1 MGPPGKL
8 SVSRGPRLELRE
20 PGASYLTTQED
31 AGSSPSPLPLPITP
45 EAASMQRSPAVN
57 SGTPTTPKPE
67 SDGDDFWTVKED
79 VAHAHP
85 DRAEPD
91 PLMDE
96 SESDDEAEAEETF
109 RAETSGAEDEDSL
122 LLVDTR
128 TCSVDS
134 SSI

>member
-57 SGTPTTPKPE
+57 SRTPATPKPE

-85 DRAEPD
+85 DLAEPD
-91 PLMDE
+91 PLLDA
-96 SESDDEAEAEETF
+96 SQSDDQTDAEEAF
-109 RAETSGAEDEDSL
+109 PAATSGP
-122 LLVDTR
+122 
-128 TCSVDS
+128 
-134 SSI
+134 